1 MDTMID
7 NTKLGSIGSKGL
19 NLMRLF
25 QAGENVP
32 EFVVLGRDVFMSCL
46 SQKEREDWDGLSSTE
61 RMDLVR
67 DLSLREH
74 VLQSVSAPAAER
86 ASTSALETV
95 LRKLNKV
102 PHSKLGVAVR
112 SSAAD
117 EDGACLSYAGQF
129 KSILNVERNGLA
141 DAVKQV
147 WQSGFTAQILE
158 YRMLNGITA
167 PLEPPCVIIQRMVD
181 AKLAG
186 VAFGANPITGELNEV
201 TISSVDGLADKLV
214 SGEVDGA
221 TYSLKD
227 RAIAS
232 RLNES
237 NGRLTDK
244 QIFAIGALV
253 KRAEAI
259 FNGPQDIEWVI
270 DQNDELFIVQ
280 SRPITTLKK
289 NRLDIFDNSNIGE
302 SYPGITTP
310 LTFSFA
316 RKAYQHVYET
326 FCRMMGVPKSV
337 IETNSYI
344 FPQMLGLVRGR
355 IYYNLLNWYRL
366 LSLFPGFKT
375 NRRFMEQM
383 MGVKATLPAEFLNE
397 FDRKLTARERAL
409 DALTVSFAI
418 AKLIFQWVQLPKNI
432 HAFNSRVEK
441 SLQQLPKDLSDTS
454 TDEIAKL
461 YRSMEQDLLLHWDA
475 PIVNDFFAMV
485 SFGVLRSVCAKWFPS
500 HDGLR
505 NQLLCGETG
514 IVSTQPVTRMKQLA
528 AIARTEPA
536 LLAALRGDEL
546 KRDELNN
553 DELNGG
559 ELTREELNLVR
570 REINKVPRFAKLYR
584 MYIDRFGDRC
594 TGELKLE
601 SETLIDNPRGFHMA
615 IARMAEPD
623 SHSVTAQLAE
633 RNKAAAQLVVKDG
646 LKHSPLRALVF
657 HLILRQTAARIRER
671 ENLRFERTRVFG
683 AVRKMFVEIGRRF
696 EKQKV
701 LDSASDIFYLET
713 EEVLRFIEGTS
724 TSGEL
729 KSLVHARKREFE
741 SFRQMPAPPDRF
753 TVRGGLL
760 LNGHSSLETYRDESE
775 VRGAPP
781 AKSFEL
787 KGLGCCPGTV
797 SGFARIIE
805 DPSNQTLSKGELL
818 VAKRTDPGW
827 ITVIAQARGI
837 VVEYGSLLSHTAI
850 VARELGIPTI
860 VSVSNVT
867 TTVQTGDWLNI
878 DGATGELKV
887 TPPHADEILLES
899 TDLDCEPVLSEPG
912 YLDGELVPNESEDI
926 NCELVAPMK
935 SEVQNQA
942 GFSFVRYAQCWEDTD
957 IVIEAMNVKPG
968 DVCVSIASA
977 GDNTLALLARNPS
990 KVYALDLN
998 PAQLALM
1005 ELKAAAFKLL
1015 TYDEM
1020 LVVLGYRDGSNR
1032 RFLYENLASSLSPA
1046 ARSYWNSKLDDIECG
1061 VVSTGKFERYF
1072 EIFRKFSLPFTH
1084 SRRTVDALLLP
1095 KSREERERFFNRKWN
1110 TFRWRALVKVF
1121 FSELVMGSLGRD
1133 PRFFAYAE
1141 NGLPE
1146 AVMAWTRKALV
1157 DQDPS
1162 KNPYLHWIL
1171 KGKFG
1176 SELPAFL
1183 REENFE
1189 RIKMNIN
1196 KLELRQV
1203 SLEEFL
1209 SEIPQAHIDS
1219 MNLSDVFEYVSEDNY
1234 KSIMKLIARACKPGT
1249 RVVYWNMMARRTSEH
1264 SKLQEF
1270 KPMTELSEQLF
1281 EANKTFFY
1289 SKFVVEEVDR
1299 EYGLELHALQNANRS
1314 AVQGSSIPPDKDIQG
1329 RAA

>member
-7 NTKLGSIGSKGL
+7 NTKPGSIGSIGSKGS

-25 QAGENVP
+25 EAGENVP
-32 EFVVLGRDVFMSCL
+32 QFIVLGRDVFMSCL
-46 SQKEREDWDGLSSTE
+46 SQKERDDWDGLSSTE

-67 DLSLREH
+67 DLSLRET
-74 VLQSVSAPAAER
+74 VLEPVSAPASER
-86 ASTSALETV
+86 ASKPALETV
-95 LRKLNKV
+95 LRKLNEV
-102 PHSKLGVAVR
+102 PHSKLGFAVR

-167 PLEPPCVIIQRMVD
+167 PLEPPCVIIQRMID
-181 AKLAG
+181 AKVAG
-186 VAFGANPITGELNEV
+186 VAFGANPVTGDLNEV
-201 TISSVDGLADKLV
+201 TISSINGLADKLV
-214 SGEVDGA
+214 SGEADGA
-221 TYSLKD
+221 TYALKHGVV
-227 RAIAS
+227 AS

-244 QIFAIGALV
+244 QILEIVELL
-253 KRAEAI
+253 KCAEAI

-270 DQNDELFIVQ
+270 DKNDELFIVQ

-289 NRLDIFDNSNIGE
+289 TRLDIFDNSNIGE

-383 MGVKATLPAEFLNE
+383 MGVKATLPADFLNE

-441 SLQQLPKDLSDTS
+441 SLQQMPKDLSNSS

-461 YRSMEQDLLLHWDA
+461 YRNMEQELLLHWDA

-485 SFGVLRSVCAKWFPS
+485 SFGVLRSVCAKWFPR
-500 HDGLR
+500 HDGLH

-514 IVSTQPVTRMKQLA
+514 IVSTQPVAMMKELA

-536 LLAALRGDEL
+536 LLSALRGG
-546 KRDELNN
+546 ELNSGKFN
-553 DELNGG
+553 
-559 ELTREELNLVR
+559 RAELNLVR
-570 REINKVPRFAKLYR
+570 REINKLPRFAELYR
-584 MYIDRFGDRC
+584 IYIDRFGDRC

-601 SETLIDNPRGFHMA
+601 SETLIDNPRAFHMA
-615 IARMAEPD
+615 IARMAESD
-623 SHSVTAQLAE
+623 SHSDAAHSAE

-646 LKHSPLRALVF
+646 LKLSPLRALVF
-657 HLILRQTAARIRER
+657 HHILRQTAARIRER

-696 EKQKV
+696 EKQNV

-724 TSGEL
+724 TSGDL
-729 KSLVHARKREFE
+729 KSLVLARRQEFE
-741 SFRQMPAPPDRF
+741 SFELMPAPPDRF
-753 TVRGGLL
+753 TIRGGLL
-760 LNGHSSLETYRDESE
+760 LNGRSSMETYRDESE
-775 VRGAPP
+775 LRGASH
-781 AKSFEL
+781 ALSFEL

-805 DPSNQTLSKGELL
+805 NPNNQTLSKGELL

-867 TTVQTGDWLNI
+867 TSVQTGYWLDIN
-878 DGATGELKV
+878 GATGELKV
-887 TPPHADEILLES
+887 TPPHANE
-899 TDLDCEPVLSEPG
+899 VL
-912 YLDGELVPNESEDI
+912 NESRDL
-926 NCELVAPMK
+926 NCELVSAMK

-957 IVIEAMNVKPG
+957 IVTEAMNVKPE

-977 GDNTLALLARNPS
+977 GDNTLALLARSPS

-1005 ELKAAAFKLL
+1005 ELKAAAFKHLS
-1015 TYDEM
+1015 YDEM

-1032 RFLYENLASSLSPA
+1032 RFLYENLAPSLSPA

-1061 VVSTGKFERYF
+1061 VVNTGKFERYF

-1084 SRRTVDALLLP
+1084 SRKTVDALLKT

-1146 AVMAWTRKALV
+1146 AVMTWTRKALV

-1176 SELPAFL
+1176 ITLPAFL

-1189 RIKMNIN
+1189 RIKMNTD

-1209 SEIPQAHIDS
+1209 SEIPQAQIDS

-1234 KSIMKLIARACKPGT
+1234 KSIMKLIARACKPGA
-1249 RVVYWNMMARRTSEH
+1249 RVVYWNMMARRTSED

-1299 EYGLELHALQNANRS
+1299 EYGLELHAVQHADRS
-1314 AVQGSSIPPDKDIQG
+1314 AVHGSSIPPDKGIQG